1 MDGEGNRTI
10 FNEVDF
16 KTHVKYSAQRQAEVS
31 KKNSTELIAGNYE
44 LLTNNTNS
52 RKQLKEIIG
61 TPQIVRLF
69 SHCIHLTN
77 IPKHFIVFTTP
88 RSEATQ
94 SLR

>member
-1 MDGEGNRTI
+1 MDGEGNLRTI

-52 RKQLKEIIG
+52 RKQLK
-61 TPQIVRLF
+61 RLLG
-69 SHCIHLTN
+69 H
-77 IPKHFIVFTTP
+77 PK
-88 RSEATQ
+88 
-94 SLR
+94 